1 MVEAMYQRSPDFFP
15 KNFKSDFS
23 LYLRKNLPSI
33 LHNFQHLST
42 HFMKTLA
49 NSAKKSWAPLL
60 HFDGKTERKRMPST
74 LKFVFLQ
81 CAVPL
86 YLLYVD
92 INTLFVKFVLEKKFV
107 C

>member
-1 MVEAMYQRSPDFFP
+1 
-15 KNFKSDFS
+15 
-23 LYLRKNLPSI
+23 
-33 LHNFQHLST
+33 
-42 HFMKTLA
+42 MKTLA
-49 NSAKKSWAPLL
+49 NSAKSLAPLSP
-60 HFDGKTERKRMPST
+60 FDRKTECKRMPST

-92 INTLFVKFVLEKKFV
+92 NNTLFVKFVLEKKFV